1 MNENPYQTAPAVA
14 EEPPDLVRKNN
25 SLRRIVA
32 ILVTAL
38 VFQWVC
44 HLATAV
50 ALCAYLG
57 GSNVDP
63 VAQIADSIGYG
74 CVCVGMTGTSAL
86 VTGWLG
92 VRAMRRYRNSAK
104 ASMKP
109 PPNF

>member
-1 MNENPYQTAPAVA
+1 MKENPYQASPGIA
-14 EEPPDLVRKNN
+14 EESPDLVRKNK
-25 SLRRIVA
+25 SLRQMVA
-32 ILVTAL
+32 ILVAAL

-74 CVCVGMTGTSAL
+74 CVCVGMTATSAL

-92 VRAMRRYRNSAK
+92 VRAIRRYRSSAK
-104 ASMKP
+104 ASQ
-109 PPNF
+109 